1 MADPR
6 HALGWYRKLFPASFF
21 QALLAD
27 LHMVERS
34 RVFTLSATVWLMIM
48 QRLDSMGTLAAV
60 VSELVNGNGWDV
72 LEPCK
77 RVREGNISAG
87 TGGFSQARL
96 RVPVAAARQ
105 VARHTFD
112 QLHKALRE
120 EGSLRNRL
128 FLVDGSSIELAHT
141 AAICESYGLAKNQ
154 HGDSHW
160 PVMRI
165 VAIHH
170 VATALA
176 LPPEYG
182 AMYGPDA
189 VGEQELAEKLMG
201 ELPPYSVLIADRN
214 FGVFS
219 VMWQAALLGHDV
231 VIRLTQARAEKIQR
245 SLKAGSEQR
254 VVWEATRAD
263 QMKHKDLPEEAKVRG
278 RLIVV
283 EGEMGSELL
292 YLFTTLG
299 ETPEVVAE
307 LYKER
312 WHIETD
318 LRSLKEQVRL
328 HSISAKTPQMAAT
341 ELLLAVA
348 AYNLIRAVMGEAAK
362 QANVEPRRLSFS
374 RSQASFWAFTRAVSQ
389 RCSPEK
395 FEYHWKLLLRAL
407 GQCKL
412 PNRKR
417 PSAPREIWG
426 KRPGFPF
433 RKINPEQN

>member
-1 MADPR
+1 
-6 HALGWYRKLFPASFF
+6 
-21 QALLAD
+21 
-27 LHMVERS
+27 
-34 RVFTLSATVWLMIM
+34 
-48 QRLDSMGTLAAV
+48 
-60 VSELVNGNGWDV
+60 
-72 LEPCK
+72 
-77 RVREGNISAG
+77 
-87 TGGFSQARL
+87 
-96 RVPVAAARQ
+96 
-105 VARHTFD
+105 
-112 QLHKALRE
+112 
-120 EGSLRNRL
+120 
-128 FLVDGSSIELAHT
+128 
-141 AAICESYGLAKNQ
+141 
-154 HGDSHW
+154 
-160 PVMRI
+160 MRI

-348 AYNLIRAVMGEAAK
+348 AYNLIRTVMGEAAK